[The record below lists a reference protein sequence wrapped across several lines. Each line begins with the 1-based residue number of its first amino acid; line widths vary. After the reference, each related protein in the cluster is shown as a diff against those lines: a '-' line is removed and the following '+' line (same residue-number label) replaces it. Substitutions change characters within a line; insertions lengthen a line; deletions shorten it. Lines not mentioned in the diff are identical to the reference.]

1 MIIVTSSGINDLK
14 NILPPKTFAI
24 LASKQKQDSTSPMVK
39 YRQIDIVLRGLPQE
53 TIDKLPTPQAFQK
66 LPTSAQEQARD
77 IIFSKAL
84 NYNEKDF
91 AIEKLPVR
99 FYPYKGHR

>member
-1 MIIVTSSGINDLK
+1 M
-14 NILPPKTFAI
+14 A
-24 LASKQKQDSTSPMVK
+24 K

-66 LPTSAQEQARD
+66 LPISAQEQARD

-84 NYNEKDF
+84 KYDEKNF
-91 AIEKLPVR
+91 AIEKFVKSLPEDQAKSIPKV
-99 FYPYKGHR
+99 PSIDKQQWCLICYKNFCYLCFD